1 MDIGD
6 ALAGPNF
13 MLRYLTAGESHG
25 KTLIALVDGFPAGVT
40 VDVEPINVELK
51 RRQGGYGRGGRQRI
65 ESDTVDV
72 RTGVWHNVTLGSPIV
87 LEVVNRDYKLE
98 RLEDLPRPRPGHGD
112 LTGAMKYLG
121 SIRGVLERA
130 SARETAV
137 RVAAGALAKQL
148 LAEFGISA
156 FGYVVEIGGE
166 RIEPAEAPLHRLREI
181 RDESAVYSLNVERDE
196 DIKKLI
202 DTAGKDGD
210 TLGGIVE
217 VRVDGLPFGL
227 GTHAQWDR
235 KLDGRLAQ
243 AVMAVQA
250 IKGVEIGLG
259 FEAARRPGSQ
269 VHDPIQYDESQRDTP
284 NLGYTRPTNNAGGLE
299 AGMTNGQP
307 LVDSRRQ
314 EADQH
319 ARQAARIDQSR
330 HEAKAGSQLRT
341 QRRLRRL
348 GRKRDRR
355 KRRGLRGRLRP
366 NRQIRRRQSA
376 GDEGAV
382 RLVSTDGAGAVGRL
396 SRQSFIRRAWLSLRW
411 LAMPRDPQ
419 GAYGGKY
426 RKYNRRRLGSL
437 GRNATLAGQIVCQS
451 PRIQSG
457 IGVEEFHEL

>member
-1 MDIGD
+1 
-6 ALAGPNF
+6 
-13 MLRYLTAGESHG
+13 MLRYWTAGESHG

-98 RLEDLPRPRPGHGD
+98 RLDDLARPRPGHGD

-148 LAEFGISA
+148 LAEFDITV

-166 RIEPAEAPLHRLREI
+166 QIEPVEAPFHRLREI
-181 RDESAVYSLNVERDE
+181 RDESAVYGLNLERDE
-196 DIKKLI
+196 PIKKLI
-202 DTAGKDGD
+202 DAAGKDGD

-259 FEAARRPGSQ
+259 FEAARRRGSK
-269 VHDPIQYDESQRDTP
+269 VHDPIQYDESQRDSP
-284 NLGYTRPTNNAGGLE
+284 NLGYVRPTNNAGGLE

-307 LVDSRRQ
+307 LVIRAAKKPISTLAKPLESINLATKEKQ
-314 EADQH
+314 EANYERSDVCAVSAASVIVENVVAFEIACALVDKFGGDSLPEMK
-319 ARQAARIDQSR
+319 ARY
-330 HEAKAGSQLRT
+330 ELFLKMAGE
-341 QRRLRRL
+341 
-348 GRKRDRR
+348 K
-355 KRRGLRGRLRP
+355 
-366 NRQIRRRQSA
+366 
-376 GDEGAV
+376 
-382 RLVSTDGAGAVGRL
+382 
-396 SRQSFIRRAWLSLRW
+396 
-411 LAMPRDPQ
+411 
-419 GAYGGKY
+419 
-426 RKYNRRRLGSL
+426 
-437 GRNATLAGQIVCQS
+437 
-451 PRIQSG
+451 
-457 IGVEEFHEL
+457 